1 MDLEY
6 IRRKRDGSYDSG
18 YLSNYEAD
26 FDISTD
32 TEYVTNDFEIKMP
45 LPDDEED
52 MLFIE
57 NEVQTIVFVEG
68 TEYGGLISGSVIDI
82 AENEITY
89 TGRTWRG
96 TESEWIIEPPAGQ
109 DYLVVSGNLA
119 TSIRKLPHSS
129 YMEIE
134 DTSYTG
140 GSFQFNRYITTFEGV
155 TSLLIAANRN
165 YRASIE
171 FVRDDGEYT
180 GKARMTITTTRD
192 LTGVIEVS
200 QDYNDQIQLKIVRD
214 HTTPRH
220 LICLGQGE
228 LKDRQVIHLYADEDW
243 NVSQTAIAGAYPV
256 EIYDFSS
263 SDTLLQ
269 DGISHFKELI
279 ENHEQIDVS
288 ISDFDVKLGDIIS
301 ARDHLSGECVTAEI
315 TKIIYHCENNG
326 NYQKETYEYKTKIR
340 R

>member
-1 MDLEY
+1 MDIEY

-18 YLSNYEAD
+18 YLKNFEAD

-57 NEVQTIVFVEG
+57 NSVETIVFVEG

-96 TESEWIIEPPAGQ
+96 TESEWIIEPPSGQ
-109 DYLVVSGNLA
+109 DYLIVSGNLA
-119 TSIRKLPHSS
+119 TSMRRLPHSS
-129 YMEIE
+129 YIEIE

-140 GSFQFNRYITTFEGV
+140 GTFQFNRYITTFEGV
-155 TSLLIAANRN
+155 TDLLTAANAD
-165 YRASIE
+165 YRTAIE
-171 FVRDDGEYT
+171 FVRDDGAYT
-180 GKARMTITTTRD
+180 GKAKMSITRTRD
-192 LTGVIEVS
+192 LTDMIEVS
-200 QDYNDQIQLKIVRD
+200 QDYNDQIQLKIIRD
-214 HTTPRH
+214 GTTPRH

-228 LKDRQVIHLYADEDW
+228 LHEREVIHLYADSNW
-243 NVSQTAIAGAYPV
+243 NITRTAIAGAYPV

-269 DGISHFKELI
+269 DGIKHFQEVI
-279 ENHEQIDVS
+279 GNHEQIDVS
-288 ISDFDVKLGDIIS
+288 ISDLDVKLGDIIS
-301 ARDHLSGECVTAEI
+301 ARDHLSGESVTAEI
-315 TKIIYHCENNG
+315 TKIIWHCENNG

>member
-155 TSLLIAANRN
+155 TSLLIAANRD

-279 ENHEQIDVS
+279 GNHEQIDVS
-288 ISDFDVKLGDIIS
+288 ISDLDVKLGDIIS

-315 TKIIYHCENNG
+315 TKIIYRCENNG